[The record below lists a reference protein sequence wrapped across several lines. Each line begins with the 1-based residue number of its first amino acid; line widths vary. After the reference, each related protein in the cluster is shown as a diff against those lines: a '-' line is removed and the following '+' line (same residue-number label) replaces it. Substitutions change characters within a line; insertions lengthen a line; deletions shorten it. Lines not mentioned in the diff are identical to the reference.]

1 MANTQSLELEPD
13 EAARNIIEKQKLN
26 KVDAT
31 TV

>member
-1 MANTQSLELEPD
+1 MANTQSLEPD

-31 TV
+31 SV